1 MERMLALMIESPV
14 ATGAGAI
21 GMLCLA
27 VYPMF
32 RARSLLLVTYL
43 GNSVGFAVH
52 YALLGQATA
61 MTMNIMAGA
70 QTLVAI
76 WLERWSGLRWV
87 SYAFMPLLLWATA
100 MTWHG
105 RASLLS
111 AAASA
116 LSALGRMQRNE
127 TALRVLWLASAP
139 VWAAHS
145 CGGIAPGLV
154 ADVACIAIG
163 AWMLLQHLRATGRS

>member
-14 ATGAGAI
+14 ATGAGVI

-27 VYPMF
+27 VYPIF

-52 YALLGQATA
+52 YAMLGQATA
-61 MTMNIMAGA
+61 MTMNIVIGV

-76 WLERWSGLRWV
+76 GLERWSGLRWV
-87 SYAFMPLLLWATA
+87 YYAFIPLLLGAAA

-105 RASLLS
+105 RPSLLS
-111 AAASA
+111 ATASA
-116 LSALGRMQRNE
+116 LSAFGRMQRNE
-127 TALRVLWLASAP
+127 TALRVLVLASAP
-139 VWAAHS
+139 FWAAHDLLVGS
-145 CGGIAPGLV
+145 LPGLV
-154 ADVACIAIG
+154 ADVACMATG
-163 AWMLLQHLRATGRS
+163 AWMLLQHLRGH